1 MTFDRRAYADHLDSA
16 FRNGHI
22 SRRELIRWASILG
35 VSVPLA
41 ARVAPPGAR
50 AQDATPVAGGTL
62 RFAVDPA
69 ATIEPHQLND
79 DPGIGIVHQVGEM
92 LVDTDIDGNLQP
104 RLATSWEPVEGGN
117 SWNVAIRQGVT
128 FHNGQPMTAD
138 DVVATFKRLV
148 DPDSGSSA
156 VATFDFLTAEGI
168 RKVDDFTVAFDLA
181 RTVVDFPAYL
191 NSYQA
196 VILPATW
203 PGDFAT
209 NPIGTGAF
217 KLVEYVPQQ
226 RVVYQRNPDYWLA
239 GRPYLDSV
247 EAITLSS
254 ENAVTALLGS
264 GVDMTN
270 NPAALP
276 LFEGNPDVKM
286 LTVASSGHDGIFMR
300 VDTDPFS
307 DKRVRQAMALCMG
320 RPELIASVWQGLGEL
335 GNDNVFAPNFPL
347 SPTTLEQRM
356 QNYDAARALLAEAG
370 HPNGFQATLTTSSDT
385 APLPTMAAVVQEMLK
400 PVGIEIEINAEP
412 SSVYFTTDWLE
423 TPLNITNWGGRATPS
438 QYLTTAYVTGSVWN
452 ASHWSNPTFDELV
465 AQLDTEL
472 DVEKRKGIAEQV
484 AAIMTDE
491 VPSIIPFFINAATFI
506 RANVQGYAP
515 DRIGFRDLR
524 NTFLGPA
531 S

>member
-1 MTFDRRAYADHLDSA
+1 MTFDRREYADHLESA

-22 SRRELIRWASILG
+22 SRRELIRWASIVG

-41 ARVAPPGAR
+41 ARTAPSVAR
-50 AQDATPVAGGTL
+50 AQDVTPVAGGTL
-62 RFAVDPA
+62 RFHLETA

-79 DPGIGIVHQVGEM
+79 DPGIGTVHQVCEM
-92 LVDTDIDGNLQP
+92 LVDTDFDGNLQP
-104 RLATSWEPVEGGN
+104 RLATSWEPVEGGK
-117 SWNVAIRQGVT
+117 SWTVKLREGVR
-128 FHNGQPMTAD
+128 FHDGQPMTAD

-148 DPDSGSSA
+148 DPASGSSA
-156 VATFDFLTAEGI
+156 VASFDFLTGEGI
-168 RKVDDFTVAFDLA
+168 RKVDDLTVAFDLS

-191 NSYQA
+191 SSYQA

-203 PGDFAT
+203 PGDFAA
-209 NPIGTGAF
+209 NPNGTGPF

-226 RVVYQRNPDYWLA
+226 RAVYQRNPDYWMA
-239 GRPYLDSV
+239 GRPYLDGA
-247 EAITLSS
+247 EGIILSS
-254 ENAVTALLGS
+254 ENAVTALLGGS
-264 GVDMTN
+264 VDMTN

-276 LFEGNPDVKM
+276 LFEGNPDIRM

-300 VDTDPFS
+300 VDQEPFT

-335 GNDNVFAPNFPL
+335 ANDNVFAPNFPI
-347 SPTTLEQRM
+347 SPTNQEQRM

-370 HPNGFQATLTTSSDT
+370 KPNGFPITLTTSSDT
-385 APLPTMAAVVQEMLK
+385 APLPTMAAVVQEMLR
-400 PVGIEIEINAEP
+400 PVGIEVEINAEP

-452 ASHWSNPTFDELV
+452 ASHWSNPQFDELV

-472 DVEKRKGIAEQV
+472 DVERRKGIAEQV

-491 VPSIIPFFINAATFI
+491 VPSIIPFFINAATFV
-506 RANVQGYAP
+506 RANVQGYLP

-524 NTFLGPA
+524 NTFLSPA
-531 S
+531 G